1 MLIRIKKS
9 LIFVCLFLC
18 FILFGCTNST
28 FYSDA
33 KMNDVKIPIVSLEAS
48 SVLDLDTIPKYDSTS
63 LLPAPLKVGSEHQ
76 IVTNIQ
82 SKLMSLG
89 FMEEDKATSYYGEST
104 AEAIRKFERQLGL
117 KEDGICNLEVYNIL
131 MSNDAPSYEVK
142 RGYQGEDIQ
151 MLQQQ
156 LYELSY
162 LLYENDV
169 NGYYG
174 KKTETAVI
182 EMQKSN
188 DLKPTGT
195 IDLTT
200 FNFLYSENVKA
211 YTITNKSDPSIIKVY
226 QIKLRDL
233 GYYFGECNGHY
244 GDDFRM
250 AVRTY
255 QLNNSQYTDGYI
267 GPSTKFSLDS
277 KYARPFNMFLND
289 RGQNVKLVQERLVAL
304 NYLEERR
311 ASGYYGEFT
320 AQAVALFQQNN
331 GLEVTG
337 SIDGLTNR
345 VLNSE
350 EAIPSEEGPVK
361 FVRQFIIDTL
371 EIQKK
376 LAEMQ
381 SNVGNVEDLLKVSM
395 LKLGSKYVWGSRGPN
410 TFDCSGFV
418 FWCLNQVGVNVNY
431 MTTYNWRF
439 CTQFERVEK
448 FEDLI
453 PGDLLIVN
461 GHMGI
466 VSENETIVDAS
477 SSNGK
482 VVHRELDDWWRER
495 FIIGFRIFEEDGVVT
510 KG

>member
-1 MLIRIKKS
+1 MNFGFKKCILCCIILLS
-9 LIFVCLFLC
+9 LSLFS
-18 FILFGCTNST
+18 CTNGA

-33 KMNDVKIPIVSLEAS
+33 TDNDVKIPLASLGS
-48 SVLDLDTIPKYDSTS
+48 IQILDLDNIPKYDTSS
-63 LLPAPLKVGSEHQ
+63 LLPAPLKKGIEHQ

-82 SKLMSLG
+82 DRLMFLG
-89 FMEEDKATSYYGEST
+89 FMEEDKSNSFYSDST
-104 AEAIRKFERQLGL
+104 DEAIKKFERQLGL
-117 KEDGICNLEVYNIL
+117 KEDGICSLEIYETL
-131 MSNDAPSYEVK
+131 MSNTAPTYEVK
-142 RGYQGEDIQ
+142 RYYEGEDIKV
-151 MLQQQ
+151 LQQQ
-156 LYELSY
+156 LYELNY
-162 LLYENDV
+162 LIYENDV

-174 KKTETAVI
+174 SKTENAVK

-188 DLKPTGT
+188 GLKETGT

-200 FNFLYSENVKA
+200 YRFLYNEDVKA
-211 YTITNKSDPSIIKVY
+211 YTITNKSDPDIIKLY
-226 QIKLRDL
+226 QTKLQQL

-255 QLNNSQYTDGYI
+255 QVNNSQLADGYI

-277 KYARPFNMFLND
+277 KYAKPFSLFLGD
-289 RGQNVKLVQERLVAL
+289 SSQNVKQIQNRLVEL
-304 NYLEERR
+304 NYLESRM

-331 GLEVTG
+331 NLNVTG
-337 SIDGLTNR
+337 AVNGETNL

-350 EAIPSEEGPVK
+350 LAIPSEEGPIRFVK
-361 FVRQFIIDTL
+361 QFVMDTI
-371 EIQKK
+371 EMQKK
-376 LAEMQ
+376 LEQ
-381 SNVGNVEDLLKVSM
+381 VKNVGTVEDLLKVSM

-418 FWCLNQVGVNVNY
+418 FWCLNQVGINVNY

-439 CTQFERVEK
+439 CTQFERIEK

-453 PGDLLIVN
+453 PGDLLIIN

-466 VSENETIVDAS
+466 VAENETIVDAS

-482 VVHRELDDWWRER
+482 VVHRDLDEWWRER
-495 FIIGFRIFEEDGVVT
+495 FIIGFRIFDDNVENTEA
-510 KG
+510 